1 MLILDRFEGDI
12 AVIESD
18 EGMKEVKRSEVNA
31 SEGDVLRL
39 DGGKYVTDIA
49 ATAERKQK
57 IAQMYKNR
65 LGKRKSE

>member
-31 SEGDVLRL
+31 SEGDVLSF
-39 DGGKYVTDIA
+39 DGEKYVTDTA

-57 IAQMYKNR
+57 ITQMYKNR